1 MPLVTADALVLQAFA
16 YGETSKILRLLTRTH
31 GVQSVIAKGAL
42 RPRSRFGG
50 ILEPFTEGTA
60 SFYFKDSRELQTL
73 SGFELQRSQQAL
85 GRDLLRFGGASLI
98 AEIVIRTASEEPAP
112 ELFEAVRDALHQIR
126 DAAPDVLESILLAQ
140 AWSIVSLLGFTPVI
154 DECVSCGRALGADEN
169 ASFDYGAG
177 GVRCTACARVVQ
189 GHTVPPAA
197 RVALRSLAQG
207 EAVPLPRTEGHWKLL
222 SRYLDHHVLE
232 GGSLRSLGFLAET
245 LDARDR
251 EA

>member
-60 SFYFKDSRELQTL
+60 SFYLKDSRELQTL

-112 ELFEAVRDALHQIR
+112 ELFEAVREALHRIR
-126 DAAPDVLESILLAQ
+126 EAEPDVLESVLLAQ
-140 AWSIVSLLGFTPVI
+140 AWFVVSLLGFAPVL
-154 DECVSCGRALGADEN
+154 DECVSCGRDLGVDES

-177 GVRCTACARVVQ
+177 GVRCTECARVVQ

-197 RVALRSLAQG
+197 RAALRSLVQG
-207 EAVPLPRTEGHWKLL
+207 AAVPLPRTDGHWKLL

-245 LDARDR
+245 LEARDR
-251 EA
+251 ES

>member
-1 MPLVTADALVLQAFA
+1 MPLVTADALILQAFA

-50 ILEPFTEGTA
+50 ILEPFTEGVA
-60 SFYFKDSRELQTL
+60 SFYLKESRELQTL
-73 SGFELQRSQQAL
+73 SGFELQRSQQGL

-98 AEIVIRTASEEPAP
+98 AELVIRTASEEPAP

-126 DAAPDVLESILLAQ
+126 DAEPDVLESVLLAQ
-140 AWSIVSLLGFTPVI
+140 AWYIVSLLGFAPALN
-154 DECVSCGRALGADEN
+154 ECVSCGRVVSDDES

-177 GVRCTACARVVQ
+177 GVRCAECARLVQ
-189 GHTVPPAA
+189 GHTIPPAA
-197 RVALRSLAQG
+197 RAALRSLVRG
-207 EAVPLPRTEGHWKLL
+207 VAVPLPRTEGHWRVL

-232 GGSLRSLGFLAET
+232 GGALRSLGFLAET
-245 LDARDR
+245 LETR
-251 EA
+251 ERES

>member
-1 MPLVTADALVLQAFA
+1 MTADALVLQAFA

-60 SFYFKDSRELQTL
+60 SFYHRESRELHTL

-112 ELFEAVRDALHQIR
+112 ELFDAVRDALHRIR
-126 DAAPDVLESILLAQ
+126 EAEPDVLESVLLAQ
-140 AWSIVSLLGFTPVI
+140 AWSIVALLGFAPVL
-154 DECVSCGRALGADEN
+154 DECVSCGRDLDAAED
-169 ASFDYGAG
+169 ASFDYAAG
-177 GVRCTACARVVQ
+177 GVRCSDCARLVR
-189 GHTVPPAA
+189 GHTVPAAA
-197 RVALRSLAQG
+197 RAALRALVEG
-207 EAVPLPRTEGHWKLL
+207 GPVVLERTEGHWKLL

-232 GGSLRSLGFLAET
+232 GGSLRSLAFLTET
-245 LDARDR
+245 LWND
-251 EA
+251 

>member
-1 MPLVTADALVLQAFA
+1 MTADALVLQAFA

-60 SFYFKDSRELQTL
+60 SFYHRESRELHTL

-112 ELFEAVRDALHQIR
+112 ELFDAVRDALHRIR
-126 DAAPDVLESILLAQ
+126 EAEPDVLESVLLAQ
-140 AWSIVSLLGFTPVI
+140 AWSIVALLGFAPVL
-154 DECVSCGRALGADEN
+154 DECVSCGRDLDPAED
-169 ASFDYGAG
+169 ASFDYAAG
-177 GVRCTACARVVQ
+177 GVRCSDCARLMR
-189 GHTVPPAA
+189 GHTVPAAA
-197 RVALRSLAQG
+197 RAALRSLVQG
-207 EAVPLPRTEGHWKLL
+207 EPVALDRTEGHWKLL

-232 GGSLRSLGFLAET
+232 GGSLRSLAFLTET
-245 LDARDR
+245 LWTD
-251 EA
+251 